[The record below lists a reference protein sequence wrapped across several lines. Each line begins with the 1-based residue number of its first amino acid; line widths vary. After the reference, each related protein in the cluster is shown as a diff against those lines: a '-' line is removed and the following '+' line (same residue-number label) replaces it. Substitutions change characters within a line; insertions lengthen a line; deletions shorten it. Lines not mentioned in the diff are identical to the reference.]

1 MSCFKAQVNQLSNLN
16 VDQRA
21 VGRLL
26 SDSKTDF
33 LIPDYQRPYAWAQEE
48 CETLWED
55 LQSFCFPNDNSDD
68 FDIND
73 EYFLGP
79 IVTFRNSRSQLEII
93 DGQQRLTTLML
104 LLRAFY
110 PKFEKQNDSI
120 SVRTKQK
127 IEACIWKKDEFDRAN
142 YDQLKI
148 DSEVASDNDKD
159 EFISIL
165 SSGTVTPKMKS
176 KYAMN
181 YRYFECRIREFADSY
196 PAYTAVFPTRII
208 NNVILLPIEADSQ
221 DTALRIFSTLNDR
234 GLPLSDADI
243 FKSQMYKY
251 YSSKGEKDEF
261 ISRWKKLE
269 STCNSVFTA
278 ANPVDEL
285 FTRYM
290 YYERAK
296 QGNKNTTTE
305 ALRNFFEK
313 DNYALL
319 KKEETLCILEAL
331 LDFWKKINLQDS
343 EYFSERNLKR
353 LFVLKYAPN
362 GMWANLL
369 SVYFLQNR
377 DNGNNLDEER
387 LFNFLSIITVFIW
400 AYAIERP
407 GVNALRTPVYAELIN
422 LVNGKDV
429 TFENFKFDKE
439 SLVNSFMN
447 YQFTNSRPL
456 TKSMLAWWAYNDENQ
471 PLLGLDEKFDIEH
484 IYARRR
490 AVKDGNIS
498 EKSLESLGNKV
509 FLEKRINISAS
520 DYRFADKK
528 RYYSGEFTKA
538 SSRDKKPTE
547 IVELHRLSST
557 HDDFTEEDI
566 IQRKQLII
574 DTFIDQLDKMNLLK

>member
-1 MSCFKAQVNQLSNLN
+1 MSNLTVDTRN
-16 VDQRA
+16 VLS
-21 VGRLL
+21 LL
-26 SDSKTDF
+26 SDPKNSF
-33 LIPDYQRPYAWAQEE
+33 LIPDYQRPYAWTRDE

-55 LQSFCFPNDNSDD
+55 LQAFCFPNDNLDE
-68 FDIND
+68 FNIGE

-79 IVTFRNSRSQLEII
+79 IVTFENERKQLEII

-104 LLRAFY
+104 LLRAFK
-110 PKFEKQNDSI
+110 PRFEGSQDAKTRS
-120 SVRTKQK
+120 TKER
-127 IEACIWKKDEFDRAN
+127 IESCIWKQDEYGTIDSE
-142 YDQLKI
+142 QLKI

-159 EFISIL
+159 EFIQIL
-165 SSGTVTPKMKS
+165 TSGVVTPEMNS
-176 KYAMN
+176 KYAIN
-181 YRYFECRIREFADSY
+181 YRFFLECIQEFSDKYPSYIAD
-196 PAYTAVFPTRII
+196 FPTRIM
-208 NNVILLPIEADSQ
+208 NSVILLPIEADSQ

-251 YSSKGEKDEF
+251 FSNIGKKDEF
-261 ISRWKKLE
+261 IKRWKDLE
-269 STCNSVFTA
+269 DDCNSVFSSA
-278 ANPVDEL
+278 RSNPTDEL

-296 QGNKNTTTE
+296 QGNKKSTTE

-331 LDFWKKINLQDS
+331 LDFWKKINQQDS

-362 GMWANLL
+362 GMWSNLL
-369 SVYFLQNR
+369 SVYFIHNR
-377 DNGNNLDEER
+377 DENNNLDEEQ
-387 LFNFLSIITVFIW
+387 LFNFLSRITVFIW

-407 GVNALRTPVYAELIN
+407 GVNALRTPVYTELIN
-422 LVNGKDV
+422 LVNGQDI

-439 SLVNSFMN
+439 SVVNGFMN
-447 YQFTNSRPL
+447 YKFTNGRPL
-456 TKSMLAWWAYNDENQ
+456 TKSMLAWWAYNDESQ

-484 IYARRR
+484 IYAKRRS
-490 AVKDGNIS
+490 VKDGNIS

-528 RYYSGEFTKA
+528 RYYSGEFSKA

-566 IQRKQLII
+566 IQRKQLMI